1 MRIEV
6 LSTEEI
12 KTRVADLMTEQIK
25 RNPKSVLG
33 MTTGSSPLKY
43 GIYQEWIQ
51 REQAGELSFH
61 EARFINPDELA
72 GIPADHPESYRTY
85 MQEHLF
91 SQLQTL
97 RYEPQIPD
105 GNSADLMA
113 ECRRFDQV
121 LADLGYVDWQ
131 LMGLGL
137 NGHIAF
143 IEPSDNIPAKT
154 YVSQLFEENRPSQS
168 PHFSSEEEVPKQSIT
183 IGLEAVMK
191 ARNIVLVA
199 TGDNK
204 ADIVAKA
211 FTGPITT
218 SVPAS
223 FLQLH
228 ANVTIILDAAAAS
241 KIAF

>member
-1 MRIEV
+1 MKIEV
-6 LSTEEI
+6 LPSEEI
-12 KTRVADLMTEQIK
+12 KTRVADLLSEQIK

-33 MTTGSSPLKY
+33 MTTGSSPIKY
-43 GIYQEWIQ
+43 GIYQEWIR
-51 REQAGELSFH
+51 REQAGEFSFH
-61 EARFINPDELA
+61 EARFINPDELV

-91 SQLQTL
+91 GQLQTL

-105 GNSADLMA
+105 GSSTDLKA
-113 ECRRFDQV
+113 ECLRFDQL

-143 IEPSDNIPAKT
+143 IEPSNHIPAKT
-154 YVSQLFEENRPSQS
+154 YVSQLFVENRPVHS
-168 PHFSSEEEVPKQSIT
+168 PHFRSEEEVPKQSIT

-204 ADIVAKA
+204 AEMVAKA
-211 FTGPITT
+211 FAGPITT

-228 ANVTIILDAAAAS
+228 ASATIILDAAAAS
-241 KIAF
+241 KLSL

>member
-1 MRIEV
+1 MKIEV
-6 LSTEEI
+6 LPAEEI
-12 KTRVADLMTEQIK
+12 KTRVANLLSEQIK

-43 GIYQEWIQ
+43 GIYQEWIR
-51 REQAGELSFH
+51 REQAGELSFL
-61 EARFINPDELA
+61 EARFINPDELV

-91 SQLQTL
+91 GQLQTL
-97 RYEPQIPD
+97 QYEPQIPD
-105 GNSADLMA
+105 GSSMDLMA
-113 ECRRFDQV
+113 ECQRFDQ
-121 LADLGYVDWQ
+121 LLSDLGYVDWQ

-143 IEPSDNIPAKT
+143 IEPSDHIPAKT
-154 YVSQLFEENRPSQS
+154 YISQLFEENRPTHS
-168 PHFSSEEEVPKQSIT
+168 PHFGSEEEVPKQSIT

-191 ARNIVLVA
+191 SRNIVLVA

-204 ADIVAKA
+204 ADMVAKA
-211 FTGPITT
+211 FAGPITT

-228 ANVTIILDAAAAS
+228 TSATIILDAAAAS
-241 KIAF
+241 KISL

>member
-1 MRIEV
+1 MKIEV
-6 LSTEEI
+6 LSKEEI

-43 GIYQEWIQ
+43 GIYREWIQ

-61 EARFINPDELA
+61 EARFINPDELV

-105 GNSADLMA
+105 GNSTDLMA

-154 YVSQLFEENRPSQS
+154 YISQLFEENRPSQS
-168 PHFSSEEEVPKQSIT
+168 PHFGSEEEVPKQSIT

-191 ARNIVLVA
+191 ARDIVLVA
-199 TGDNK
+199 TGENK

-228 ANVTIILDAAAAS
+228 ASVTIILDAAAAS
-241 KIAF
+241 KIAL